1 VDIASSLF
9 NLRLLNLTRTSQAFL
24 RWHSPTARTSR
35 FGDPIDG
42 ESVYVQCMAFR
53 FACVTVPLFSL
64 REVGDVG
71 IGDIAMLARFGGWA
85 KGVGFAAVQ
94 ILPCMALVG
103 EETSPYGA
111 ISGFA
116 IDPIYLSLRPDWLP
130 QLRSE
135 PTSAPENT
143 AANTVNA
150 SSGLPPLPRAHVEY
164 DRVRIHKL
172 PKIVAAMDRLL
183 HSGLREDRG
192 YRSFLE
198 AEAKWLLPFAQTMQ
212 SIASARPFDLGTR
225 AFVHTDAKVMTDR
238 ICAAQY
244 CLDYQWRK
252 MREVLAEQKLA
263 LIGDVPFTVAR
274 DSCDVQTFPEAFELA
289 GSLGVPPDEFAAE
302 GQDWGLPPYAM
313 DQAARYQRA
322 RMKRMA
328 ALYDA
333 VRVDHVVGYF
343 RQWVWRKTVEGR
355 QGAFDSQAEEATV
368 LSLAQAAAAES
379 TTAFVTASL
388 ADDQAKASR
397 EEARGLAMLSVL
409 REAFVAAHAPSAKPF
424 PVPVFA
430 EDLGVIPEYVGR
442 VLRVLEAPGYVVLPW
457 HRQGEL
463 LSDPRGLPSC
473 SVVTWSTHDT
483 PPLRAFWR
491 TMPER
496 DRARHAFLAK
506 CEAEPELS
514 PADEAALL
522 RLAMQSSASSAFFLV
537 QEVLGEEARI
547 NTPGTVGPQNWSYR
561 TPTLEDLETS
571 PHYKGRADL
580 FASWLREAGRWG

>member
-1 VDIASSLF
+1 VPFRRSDWLE
-9 NLRLLNLTRTSQAFL
+9 N
-24 RWHSPTARTSR
+24 
-35 FGDPIDG
+35 
-42 ESVYVQCMAFR
+42 VYVQRMALR

-71 IGDIAMLARFGGWA
+71 IGDIAMLARFGSWA
-85 KGVGFAAVQ
+85 KGIGFAAVQ
-94 ILPCMALVG
+94 VLPCMALVG

-130 QLRSE
+130 QLGSE
-135 PTSAPENT
+135 LASAPGSATAAT
-143 AANTVNA
+143 AANA
-150 SSGLPPLPRAHVEY
+150 RSGLPPLPRADVEY

-172 PKIVAAMDRLL
+172 PMIVAAMDRLL
-183 HSGLREDRG
+183 QNGLLDDRG
-192 YRSFLE
+192 YQAFLA
-198 AEAKWLLPFAQTMQ
+198 AEAAWLLPFAQTIQ

-225 AFVHTDAKVMTDR
+225 AFVHADAKVMTDR

-244 CLDYQWRK
+244 CLGYQWQK
-252 MREVLAEQKLA
+252 MREAFAEQKLA

-313 DQAARYQRA
+313 ERAAPYQQA

-343 RQWVWRKTVEGR
+343 RQWVWRARAEGR
-355 QGAFDSQAEEATV
+355 QGAFDSQTDEAAV
-368 LSLAQAAAAES
+368 LSRAPAVAAES
-379 TTAFVTASL
+379 DTASFVESV
-388 ADDQAKASR
+388 DGDRVQAAREEAQSKR
-397 EEARGLAMLSVL
+397 EEARGLAMLNVL
-409 REAFVAAHAPSAKPF
+409 RDAFVTAHSPSVKPF
-424 PVPVFA
+424 PVPIFA

-442 VLRVLEAPGYVVLPW
+442 VLRVLETPGYVVLPW
-457 HRQGEL
+457 HRQGDL
-463 LSDPRGLPSC
+463 LSDPRGLPLC

-491 TMPER
+491 AMPEH

-506 CEAEPELS
+506 CEPGPELS

-571 PHYKGRADL
+571 PHHKARADL